1 MIKSHN
7 MTALGTVTR
16 AELIT
21 IYLDFIAWLETI
33 DGMTLVK
40 TYDNSS
46 YQGTDEYLYVHSF
59 SHNSDTSIYLVFGL
73 RYASAAD
80 IFGGYASSPV
90 ETGVFSAIL
99 NRQNVRI
106 SSTATTN
113 SSFTAVYPD
122 NKTLFLCGRGNHST
136 GIAWETGTYRI
147 NMLCAKTTNVEGVD
161 GKTYAINGTAST
173 SAQRYFDSSIPNSKQ
188 IGNFIRG
195 KKSSHLTKAFKMNAI
210 IINASDYTEFE
221 TCDSLYN
228 ILATNTVAGNVI
240 TIGGSQYGFIVENL
254 AIKI

>member
-7 MTALGTVTR
+7 MTTLGTETQ
-16 AELIT
+16 AEVIA
-21 IYLDFIAWLETI
+21 IYLNFIAWLETI

-46 YQGTDEYLYVHSF
+46 YQGADEHLYVHSF

-73 RYASAAD
+73 QYATTSY
-80 IFGGYASSPV
+80 ISGGYASSPV
-90 ETGVFSAIL
+90 ETGVLSAIL
-99 NRQNVRI
+99 NRQAI
-106 SSTATTN
+106 FFYDGSYTEN

-122 NKTLFLCGRGNHST
+122 NKTLFLCGRGGHST
-136 GIAWETGTYRI
+136 SIAWGNGI

-173 SAQRYFDSSIPNSKQ
+173 TNPGYFNSSIPNTKQ
-188 IGNFIRG
+188 IGNFIMG

-210 IINASDYTEFE
+210 IINASNYTEFE

-228 ILATNTVAGNVI
+228 ILATNAVAGNVI

>member
-1 MIKSHN
+1 
-7 MTALGTVTR
+7 MTTLGTETQ
-16 AELIT
+16 AEVIA
-21 IYLDFIAWLETI
+21 IYLNFIAWLETV

-46 YQGTDEYLYVHSF
+46 YQGADEYLYVHSF

-73 RYASAAD
+73 RYYTSGIYN

-90 ETGVFSAIL
+90 ETGVLSAIL
-99 NRQNVRI
+99 NRQNVRFYDG
-106 SSTATTN
+106 TRNT
-113 SSFTAVYPD
+113 SFTAVYPD
-122 NKTLFLCGRGNHST
+122 NKTLFLCGKEGHST
-136 GIAWETGTYRI
+136 SIAWGNSI

-161 GKTYAINGTAST
+161 GKTYAINGTTPTTSSSGYFAS
-173 SAQRYFDSSIPNSKQ
+173 SSLIPSSKQ
-188 IGNFIRG
+188 IGNFIMG

-210 IINASDYTEFE
+210 IINASNYTEFE

-240 TIGGSQYGFIVENL
+240 TIGGSQYGFILENL

>member
-1 MIKSHN
+1 MIKSHY
-7 MTALGTVTR
+7 MTTLKTETH
-16 AELIT
+16 AEAIT

-46 YQGTDEYLYVHSF
+46 YQGTDEHLYVHSF
-59 SHNSDTSIYLVFGL
+59 SHNNDTSIYLVFGL
-73 RYASAAD
+73 IASSNYAY
-80 IFGGYASSPV
+80 IEGGYASSPV
-90 ETGVFSAIL
+90 ETGVLSAIL
-99 NRQNVRI
+99 NRQNI
-106 SSTATTN
+106 MIYNKTYIKT

-122 NKTLFLCGRGNHST
+122 NKTLFLCGKSGHST
-136 GIAWETGTYRI
+136 SIAWGNGI

-161 GKTYAINGTAST
+161 GKTYTINGTVST
-173 SAQRYFDSSIPNSKQ
+173 TAHGYFNSSIPNTKQ
-188 IGNFIRG
+188 IGNFIMG

-210 IINASDYTEFE
+210 ITNASNYTEFE

-228 ILATNTVAGNVI
+228 ILAMNTVAGNVI
-240 TIGGSQYGFIVENL
+240 TIGGSQYGFIAENL

>member
-7 MTALGTVTR
+7 MTTLGTETR

-46 YQGTDEYLYVHSF
+46 SQGISEYLYVHSF

-73 RYASAAD
+73 QYASD
-80 IFGGYASSPV
+80 TYISGGYASSPV
-90 ETGVFSAIL
+90 ETGVLSAIL
-99 NRQNVRI
+99 NRQNVRFYRGNI
-106 SSTATTN
+106 TVN
-113 SSFTAVYPD
+113 SSFVAAYPD
-122 NKTLFLCGRGNHST
+122 NKTLFLCGRDSHST
-136 GIAWETGTYRI
+136 SIAWGNRI
-147 NMLCAKTTNVEGVD
+147 NMLCAKTTSVEGVD

-173 SAQRYFDSSIPNSKQ
+173 TNSGYFNSSIPNSKQ

>member
-7 MTALGTVTR
+7 MTTLGTETR
-16 AELIT
+16 AEVIT

-33 DGMTLVK
+33 GGLTLVK

-46 YQGTDEYLYVHSF
+46 YQGTGEHLYVHSF
-59 SHNSDTSIYLVFGL
+59 SHNNDTSIYLVFGL
-73 RYASAAD
+73 QYASGAY
-80 IFGGYASSPV
+80 ISGGYASSPV
-90 ETGVFSAIL
+90 ETGVLSAIL
-99 NRQNVRI
+99 NRQNVRL
-106 SSTATTN
+106 SSTVTTN

-122 NKTLFLCGRGNHST
+122 NKTLFLCGRNNHST
-136 GIAWETGTYRI
+136 SIAWEVGI
-147 NMLCAKTTNVEGVD
+147 NMLCAKTTSVEGVD
-161 GKTYAINGTAST
+161 GKTYIINGTAST
-173 SAQRYFDSSIPNSKQ
+173 TNSGYFNSSIPNSKQ
-188 IGNFIRG
+188 IGNFIMG

-210 IINASDYTEFE
+210 IINASNYTEFE

>member
-7 MTALGTVTR
+7 MTTLGTETR
-16 AELIT
+16 AEVIT

-90 ETGVFSAIL
+90 ETGVLSAIL

-106 SSTATTN
+106 SSTATTI

-122 NKTLFLCGRGNHST
+122 NKTLFLCGRGGHST
-136 GIAWETGTYRI
+136 SIAWGNEI

-161 GKTYAINGTAST
+161 GKTYVINGTAST
-173 SAQRYFDSSIPNSKQ
+173 TAHEYFTSSIPNSKQ
-188 IGNFIRG
+188 IGNFIMG

-210 IINASDYTEFE
+210 IINASNYTEFE

-228 ILATNTVAGNVI
+228 ILANAVAGNVI

>member
-7 MTALGTVTR
+7 MTTLGTETR

-46 YQGTDEYLYVHSF
+46 YQGTNEYLYVHSF
-59 SHNSDTSIYLVFGL
+59 SHNNDTSIYLVFGL
-73 RYASAAD
+73 QYASDAY
-80 IFGGYASSPV
+80 ISGGYASSPV

-99 NRQNVRI
+99 NRQNIMIYNKTYIR
-106 SSTATTN
+106 T

-122 NKTLFLCGRGNHST
+122 NKTLFLCGRNNHST
-136 GIAWETGTYRI
+136 SIAWGDRI
-147 NMLCAKTTNVEGVD
+147 NMLCAKTTSLEGVD
-161 GKTYAINGTAST
+161 GKIYAINGTAST
-173 SAQRYFDSSIPNSKQ
+173 TTHEYFNSSIPNTKQ
-188 IGNFIRG
+188 IGNFIMG

-210 IINASDYTEFE
+210 IINASNYTEFE

-228 ILATNTVAGNVI
+228 ILAANTVAGNVI

>member
-1 MIKSHN
+1 MIKAHN
-7 MTALGTVTR
+7 MTTLGTETR

-46 YQGTDEYLYVHSF
+46 YQGTNEHLYVHSF
-59 SHNSDTSIYLVFGL
+59 SHNNDTSIYLVFGL
-73 RYASAAD
+73 QYASGAY
-80 IFGGYASSPV
+80 ISGGYASSPV
-90 ETGVFSAIL
+90 ETGVLSAIL

-122 NKTLFLCGRGNHST
+122 NKTLFLCGRENHST
-136 GIAWETGTYRI
+136 SIAWGNKI

-161 GKTYAINGTAST
+161 GKTYAINGTVST
-173 SAQRYFDSSIPNSKQ
+173 TNSGYFNSSIPNSKQ
-188 IGNFIRG
+188 IGNFIMG

-210 IINASDYTEFE
+210 IINASNYTEFE